1 MPENPTSE
9 NERQFNPEANQEAIR
24 GLRENFDIDAIS
36 QDFTEMQETVD
47 PYSAGFKTQEESYTE
62 NEFDQGALYDAAS
75 GFWNSFVVGSAEGLA
90 NLIPTVANAVYETE
104 FANDWIEKVNKIGEN
119 YEYIYS
125 DDYYKPIESFDDI
138 NSSHF
143 WAGLGNGI
151 GFVAGIGKFA
161 KAGQMFSKGSR
172 ALKKA
177 DELIE
182 GADDWYKAGAKAR
195 NYIDDTIKNIFG
207 KSKAGKIV
215 NKTPKFN
222 EGVVGKVDPLVLK
235 SLYDKKKKIASIA
248 EKSLKNSARIGSF
261 FGGTTM
267 MYGMVQEEA
276 KEAGLSPTSA
286 ARFALGVASVV
297 SLTEGAALEWIGK
310 IPARSVQKQLVKAAS
325 KRVFKSGSKKSP
337 KQLMDAFLP
346 IYSKSL
352 RAVDVFEGAAV
363 EFGQE
368 FGQTYIEEGAK
379 QMYDEMFAA
388 DDAVAGK
395 GKFGKE
401 VFDLDADSI
410 GGFFLDGK
418 DAEKTFTNSVFAGLL
433 GGIIGGGMAGTQLR
447 AFPGE
452 RNIGNESMFN
462 LIADDVV
469 NDKSDNRTE
478 ILDTLEKARKKND
491 ITQKQYDDTIS
502 LMDEMAE
509 FVSNNNN
516 VKTISDPVAQYQM
529 FNLGNAYK
537 NISSKIISEEAIRE
551 ASENIIQ
558 PIVDESVKIQN
569 RKNGLFE
576 TLMKTV
582 SDNANDIYANGA
594 ETKNANKFNDKVLAY
609 QAIAD
614 DIDAGAISTEE
625 DLQKELDKLYKPK
638 AKESKVTE
646 EKVEEEPVTKEE
658 PTPEVKVEE
667 EYKADKYAETLR
679 GLSEE
684 DLLQKEQDVEEDTF
698 KEEKKSAIKIEKL
711 RRDLEKKTKPEPEVK
726 TEVKGEEEIKVEEK
740 PEETEVRP
748 PVAYTT
754 AKSFN
759 EAAQSNVLTDEDI
772 VETYN
777 QALDDIENGR
787 NRRSANAIKNTIENN
802 EDYLKTIK
810 SKQDE
815 KTEDGKK
822 GDEDSEEETKVEAE
836 EQEVLEEIGEEEG
849 IEEVEVEEVGEKE
862 VEPTTEETTDVEAK
876 KAFVEVVSKYTNADV
891 KSNPNKIY
899 VFGDNTQ
906 RKGTG
911 GQAQIRNNENA
922 FGIATK
928 LQPNNSDA
936 AFMSDADLQSNKDV
950 IDSDIAKIKADGRPL
965 VFPKDGIG
973 TGLAKL
979 KQKAPQ
985 TYSYLKQK
993 LQEEFG
999 FDNDTGIVSQTTDT
1013 ATEQKTEEPVVEETK
1028 GDVRGDITGLVDNFD
1043 TKETTKLANQKNREA
1058 QKNEEEITKNNP
1070 LGTSS
1075 ENDESLQRKGVIS
1088 KSYEAKTIADNIDL
1102 YNKIKGH
1109 FQKMFPNIPVKTVNK
1124 LFDKYGVEVLGK
1136 VAKDG
1141 ITISEE
1147 AFQNTLVHEYAHV
1160 YLDLIAD
1167 KEIVDSALDW
1177 IKTTQYFT
1185 DAKNSYPNDTVKTQ
1199 SMEALVQALS
1209 ENAVPK
1215 LEEKLS
1221 TNQITRWMSI
1231 AKKLWRAIK
1240 RLFTGVKQSNYVDYL
1255 SDALVFDKKPI
1266 MVDTSYLTGQE
1277 KYERKAIDKTDVNF
1291 NNRFLL
1297 RTVKKFALNAL
1308 IYKDEKFK
1316 REDVLANIKKMISDQ
1331 LQEGN
1336 TAITT
1341 KLNRAYLNLK
1351 SENKEF
1357 KGKPFNELSF
1367 LQQTEVLLDNAIY
1380 DDGVTYQEHIYNMVE
1395 HLAKL
1400 PTEGVK
1406 ESEIDRIIAQEQNT
1420 EVTTGKI
1427 EKEQIKGSKKMITS
1441 VNSIL
1446 ARLTDSE
1453 GKTIHQNDIFA
1464 YLTQAAMKSATVEE
1478 LKDRISKDAKKEN
1491 NDVPLA
1497 MLNVL
1502 LAVKEYDKDF
1512 GRDALQTILHQ
1523 TLSMQSIPQRATN
1536 VSIDADG
1543 VKTIKINQVSRSLKR
1558 RNREAGMK
1566 RTMVNPNFL
1575 DIPIIGL
1582 ETDATKK
1589 TIERLISDKLKSISV
1604 GKGYQYF
1611 APNDKVVKVE
1621 ADEVERLGD
1630 LLFDLDGDFRV
1641 LDYTDYFINNT
1652 NELKQK
1658 NSQNKSTVRA
1668 KQLQIINSE
1677 ADISK
1682 KRELSAQFFMADA
1695 LNVIAEQLNK
1705 NEGSMFYQKVPFSG
1719 KVSNLMNFASY
1730 KYDVADNANMFI
1742 NSMGN
1747 TVSTIRQSS
1756 WLNTVFEGIAM
1767 KNEFAKIKNN
1777 EFVKTPTGNVY
1788 LYRDNPVFQM
1798 IYSTGDFRWAI
1809 DDAINYENN
1818 SIKEHNRQNSLD
1830 LFLNQLVQFSNDQN
1844 RTKYYQKAIINDRS
1858 HSNFIQVLRL
1868 DNSAI
1873 RNHLNEQRRVD
1884 EHYLNEGYK
1893 KIDNAKYLKKLTKEE
1908 IETEKLKQKKSY
1920 LEEFN
1925 KISLNFAYDLDG
1937 KAVVKNFD
1945 PVFLGLT
1952 QEALKEKLAR
1962 DNRYNEVEKKGI
1974 DKKVR
1979 GINKEIV
1986 SYKKLIKEVG
1996 LLNAIEKDHVGDKKL
2011 YKNINELLYSFVL
2024 NDKVNRLAVND
2035 IISEPIAKRLIKKG
2049 KVDKSNIIKRNSG
2062 YDSTGVHVNL
2072 SKEGKKVM
2080 TVVYQLNDKE
2090 NNPISDSFLWRSKGM
2105 TEAIQKELGDKALDE
2120 ISYNSKDG
2128 EYMIDEKGN
2137 NIYHKNSS
2145 VNYIGDKEN
2154 NNIIDIAKAMMPDN
2168 YQNSNYYRISK
2179 MLDMLEEKF
2188 GQTHYIQI
2196 IDKEAIKGS
2205 MADIDAMSIEDLYSA
2220 VETGDFRQLDKSKY
2234 EYSSQN
2240 FYIPFNENKKRKPLA
2255 RQKVKLASQAIKIF
2269 TNNSNQDD
2277 ALLESK
2283 ELENLIVQHLEKQMG
2298 VKDDGNYRNSTA
2310 GKTLFGTNPV
2320 LNELLNRVDDLQ
2332 DPDTAQLLKDII
2344 ASNEEKGKLQ
2354 DKARKKLNRLNK
2366 KSEEDLS
2373 DKERLEVQ
2381 AEIAEAEKVINEKDT
2396 INKLD
2401 HPALMKQI
2409 KQVILSKL
2417 QSYAL
2422 DIRVPGA
2429 YLKMVPDI
2437 DQRLGDNEII
2447 LPWSMFGE
2455 TREQA
2460 EKFLNEQNEK
2470 GGVFVPVVR
2479 VPASDAISTL
2489 NARVVGLIEGD
2500 ANIAVLPHKFT
2511 VKSDAD
2517 HDGDKVFIY
2526 RNDLE
2531 TKDGKTLVK
2540 ENTTENRIY
2549 ETINRLTQSK
2559 DYNQRIEDGS
2569 IDLDEFTDLVNKIDK
2584 ELKQPKPEKITK
2596 EGTINVYWGQAES
2609 STSTKVLSNLAPRKF
2624 TYKGREYGSV
2634 EHAYQS
2640 NKSGTFDQTTYD
2652 KYVKIDGY
2660 GKKIRGK
2667 GTVAQMKATDS
2678 LGLMKKLVI
2687 ESFKQNPNSEAAKKL
2702 LQYENFT
2709 HNTNELIDKAFLE
2722 GLKLAQ
2728 QELEKITPKSKTTGK
2743 GLPSKFDYGTA
2754 AEMAATDARMS
2765 FGETA
2770 VGILAV
2776 AGKLNSALYQANTTF
2791 KEEKVINI
2799 DGKPFT
2805 LDKINAP
2812 ETSNEIALMLQAALD
2827 MSANPVLL
2835 RSGIDGN
2842 NINVV
2847 VAMMVSGI
2855 DLETVIKFVNK
2866 EEIKNYYKKDQR
2878 ENNAFTK
2885 KANKNKFKES
2895 LADVIEKQ
2903 EEGEV
2908 KQNLE
2913 TLKYF
2918 AELSQELN
2926 TITSILQLDGNLPN
2940 DGYLLRDLNKAFS
2953 IAESDKSKTKLNYK
2967 NYANRPINKHYKKTI
2982 DLALDIMSHHFIT
2995 ENDNYY
3001 KEIDEIIESRKY
3013 SDISEYDPSVEKRRI
3028 DDMFSLML
3036 AQDLLNESQ
3045 ISDILENGVE
3055 SIIENLKENVRESIE
3070 YSYKQITK
3078 KNTVKEYTKD
3088 KVEDLP
3094 ESQRKVEQNN
3104 LRDTF
3109 NLLKQDIE
3117 VDGGFTNI
3125 GAYIENVLQSNENDV
3140 DRSLAFIK
3148 DNINENINKNIVKTV
3163 QDFVKYK
3170 EFKETEMLE
3179 MNEKS
3184 KNKFI
3189 KLLQLANQENPETG
3203 TTDTVLTGK
3212 QDVRFLTT
3220 IEKQLA
3226 KRDFEKLDYDV
3237 QNRFLSYQLFKFGLS
3252 NKLGSLISIMPN
3264 QFTIDYLRMISNIKS
3279 VGFKEDKLYNL
3290 KNYRIAQSY
3299 NDLNYPVKTYTDV
3312 VLVEEGNKQYAYVK
3326 AENRPY
3332 RKIKGKDGVR
3342 FKIKGDDKLY
3352 EYKKVAGLEVSE
3364 VKEVE
3369 SFAAERR
3376 LDYTVFNNEETVNLE
3391 DAEDLKNRCR
3401 NV

>member
-47 PYSAGFKTQEESYTE
+47 PYSPGFKTQEESYTE
-62 NEFDQGALYDAAS
+62 NEFDQGALYDLAS

-90 NLIPTVANAVYETE
+90 NLLPTVANAVYETD
-104 FANDWIEKVNKIGEN
+104 FANYLIDKVNKIGEN

-182 GADDWYKAGAKAR
+182 GADDWFKAGAKAR

-248 EKSLKNSARIGSF
+248 EKSLKNSARLGSF

-395 GKFGKE
+395 GKFGRE
-401 VFDLDADSI
+401 VFDLDADSV

-418 DAEKTFTNSVFAGLL
+418 DAERTFTNSVFAGLL

-452 RNIGNESMFN
+452 RHIGNESMFN

-502 LMDEMAE
+502 LMNEMAE

-516 VKTISDPVAQYQM
+516 VKTVSDPVAQYQM
-529 FNLGNAYK
+529 FNLSNAYK
-537 NISSKIISEEAIRE
+537 NIGSKIKSEEAIRE
-551 ASENIIQ
+551 VSKNIIQ

-576 TLMKTV
+576 MLMKTV

-594 ETKNANKFNDKVLAY
+594 ETKNANQFNDKVLAY

-638 AKESKVTE
+638 TKEAKETE
-646 EKVEEEPVTKEE
+646 EKVKKEPVTKEE
-658 PTPEVKVEE
+658 PTPEVKAEE

-679 GLSEE
+679 GLTEE
-684 DLLQKEQDVEEDTF
+684 ELLQKEQDVEEDTF

-711 RRDLEKKTKPEPEVK
+711 RRDLEKKTKPEAEVK
-726 TEVKGEEEIKVEEK
+726 PEVKGEEEIEVEEK
-740 PEETEVRP
+740 PEETKVRP
-748 PVAYTT
+748 PVTYTT

-777 QALDDIENGR
+777 QALDDIENGT

-802 EDYLKTIK
+802 EDYLKIIK

-822 GDEDSEEETKVEAE
+822 GDKDSEEETKVEAE
-836 EQEVLEEIGEEEG
+836 EQEVLEEE
-849 IEEVEVEEVGEKE
+849 IEKK
-862 VEPTTEETTDVEAK
+862 VEPTAEETTEVALTSETVTDDKGRTFTYFENTETKNDIVKTTYTFNRSDKDSAQRNTTGVKPEIALYNKGYEATEDSVPDGAK
-876 KAFVEVVSKYTNADV
+876 INKVFEVRVDKN
-891 KSNPNKIY
+891 NPNKAAAGVEFI
-899 VFGDNTQ
+899 
-906 RKGTG
+906 
-911 GQAQIRNNENA
+911 NENGET
-922 FGIATK
+922 FRGEIVIKPTQ
-928 LQPNNSDA
+928 QPTT
-936 AFMSDADLQSNKDV
+936 
-950 IDSDIAKIKADGRPL
+950 
-965 VFPKDGIG
+965 G
-973 TGLAKL
+973 T
-979 KQKAPQ
+979 
-985 TYSYLKQK
+985 T
-993 LQEEFG
+993 
-999 FDNDTGIVSQTTDT
+999 
-1013 ATEQKTEEPVVEETK
+1013 TEQKAEEPVVEETTK
-1028 GDVRGDITGLVDNFD
+1028 DVGGDITGLVDNFD
-1043 TKETTKLANQKNREA
+1043 TKETTKLANQKNRDA
-1058 QKNEEEITKNNP
+1058 QKNIEQITKNNP

-1075 ENDESLQRKGVIS
+1075 ENDEALQRKGVIS

-1160 YLDLIAD
+1160 YIDLIAD
-1167 KEIVDSALDW
+1167 KEMVDSALDW

-1277 KYERKAIDKTDVNF
+1277 KYERKAIDKTDANF

-1308 IYKDEKFK
+1308 IYSDEKFK

-1453 GKTIHQNDIFA
+1453 GKTIHQNDVFA
-1464 YLTQAAMKSATVEE
+1464 YLTQAAMKSATEEE

-1497 MLNVL
+1497 ILNVL

-1512 GRDALQTILHQ
+1512 GRDALQTILKQ

-1543 VKTIKINQVSRSLKR
+1543 VKTVKINQVSRSLKR

-1589 TIERLISDKLKSISV
+1589 TIERVISDKLKSISV

-1658 NSQNKSTVRA
+1658 NSQNKLTVRA
-1668 KQLQIINSE
+1668 KQLQVINSE
-1677 ADISK
+1677 ADINK

-1742 NSMGN
+1742 NSLGN

-1756 WLNTVFEGIAM
+1756 WLNTVFKGIAM

-1777 EFVKTPTGNVY
+1777 EFVKTPTGDVY

-1798 IYSTGDFRWAI
+1798 IYSTGDFRWDI

-1884 EHYLNEGYK
+1884 EYYLNQGYER
-1893 KIDNAKYLKKLTKEE
+1893 IDNAKYLKELTKEE
-1908 IETEKLKQKKSY
+1908 IEAQKLKQKKAY

-1925 KISLNFAYDLDG
+1925 KISLNFAYDVDG
-1937 KAVVKNFD
+1937 KVVVKNFD

-1952 QEALKEKLAR
+1952 QDALKEKLAR

-2062 YDSTGVHVNL
+2062 YDSTGVHINL
-2072 SKEGKKVM
+2072 SKKGKKVM

-2188 GQTHYIQI
+2188 GQTHHIQI

-2220 VETGDFRQLDKSKY
+2220 VETGDFKKLDKSKY
-2234 EYSSQN
+2234 EYTSQN

-2320 LNELLNRVDDLQ
+2320 LNELLNRIDDLQ

-2344 ASNEEKGKLQ
+2344 ASNKEKGKLQ
-2354 DKARKKLNRLNK
+2354 DNARKKLNRLNK

-2470 GGVFVPVVR
+2470 GGIFVPGVR

-2569 IDLDEFTDLVNKIDK
+2569 IDLDEFTDLVNKIDE
-2584 ELKQPKPEKITK
+2584 ELKQPKVGEADVKAGVSELFEETPALADIGTERQYSAYLNTITS
-2596 EGTINVYWGQAES
+2596 EPIV
-2609 STSTKVLSNLAPRKF
+2609 
-2624 TYKGREYGSV
+2624 YKGFR
-2634 EHAYQS
+2634 
-2640 NKSGTFDQTTYD
+2640 NKSGVVHKTPNHTFYTADKNIATKWYKSDEGILTYAVLKGSSESFNAERKQGESKVRQD
-2652 KYVKIDGY
+2652 EENFINKSNANYVKLQTLDIG
-2660 GKKIRGK
+2660 GE
-2667 GTVAQMKATDS
+2667 Q
-2678 LGLMKKLVI
+2678 
-2687 ESFKQNPNSEAAKKL
+2687 
-2702 LQYENFT
+2702 LQYVVNKK
-2709 HNTNELIDKAFLE
+2709 NMPLQLGSDKDLE
-2722 GLKLAQ
+2722 GFK
-2728 QELEKITPKSKTTGK
+2728 EFVSKPTTK
-2743 GLPSKFDYGTA
+2743 KTEGLPSKFDYGTA

-2895 LADVIEKQ
+2895 LADVIEKK
-2903 EEGEV
+2903 EEGEE

-2940 DGYLLRDLNKAFS
+2940 DGYLLRDLNKAFN
-2953 IAESDKSKTKLNYK
+2953 IAESEEIKTKLNYR
-2967 NYANRPINKHYKKTI
+2967 NYANRPINRHYKKTI

-3036 AQDLLNESQ
+3036 AQNLLNESQ

-3070 YSYKQITK
+3070 YSYKQVTK
-3078 KNTVKEYTKD
+3078 KNTVKEYTRD

-3125 GAYIENVLQSNENDV
+3125 GAYIENVLQSNENDL

-3148 DNINENINKNIVKTV
+3148 DNINENIDKNIVKTV

-3279 VGFKEDKLYNL
+3279 IGFKENKLY
-3290 KNYRIAQSY
+3290 KFKDYRIAQSY

-3312 VLVEEGNKQYAYVK
+3312 VLIEEGNKQYAYVK

-3342 FKIKGDDKLY
+3342 FKIKGDDRLY

-3364 VKEVE
+3364 VKEIE

-3376 LDYTVFNNEETVNLE
+3376 LDYTVFNNKETVNLE
-3391 DAEDLKNRCR
+3391 DAEDLKNRCKK
-3401 NV
+3401 NNI